1 MSDDNIIPFP
11 ENKKKLSPDDHLNIW
26 LGGTPDLADP
36 NFALTIADMLNSA
49 EDTEIE
55 RQLDDLSDA
64 CFDLQVL
71 VADNPEVAQFVIAHL
86 KKLTKSMEDRLT

>member
-11 ENKKKLSPDDHLNIW
+11 ENKKKLSPDEHMSLW
-26 LGGTPDLADP
+26 LGGTPNLTDP
-36 NFALTIADMLNSA
+36 NFVLTIADMLDST

-55 RQLDDLSDA
+55 RQLDYLSDI
-64 CFDLQVL
+64 CFDLQLL
-71 VADNPEVAQFVIAHL
+71 VAENPEVAQFVIAHI